1 MRGIERWDWSK
12 GYVEGWDWWTVRSTN
27 GKAGPTWSGGAARR
41 VEPSE
46 QTTRSTCLSSFA
58 KEEDVQQPR
67 RQQDTWKNADK
78 EPSRCNAHVERF
90 GGGHARHRRLAM
102 SVYEPVLAPSE
113 RTNVAEVRRSL
124 VLDANYIGVWTCRS

>member
-1 MRGIERWDWSK
+1 MGGIERWDWSEE
-12 GYVEGWDWWTVRSTN
+12 YVEGGDWWTVRSTN
-27 GKAGPTWSGGAARR
+27 GKAGPTRSGGAPRR

-67 RQQDTWKNADK
+67 RLQDTWKNADK
-78 EPSRCNAHVERF
+78 EPSRRKAHVERF
-90 GGGHARHRRLAM
+90 GGHARHRRLAM
-102 SVYEPVLAPSE
+102 TVYEPVLAQRK

-124 VLDANYIGVWTCRS
+124 VLDANYIVVWTCRS